1 MESYHGTSAKFI
13 KDLVGGK
20 IVNDKG
26 SGELGKGFYTGERL
40 YLAKQWAYNKHDRS
54 TSVLVLQTNDIKV
67 EQLDILIMDYSEA
80 TAARREIKKNETT
93 QSHEFNVDMVWSPI
107 VGTTKKVGEQYK
119 WESQRSMDLLNGKD
133 TTRKT
138 I

>member
-13 KDLVGGK
+13 DDLVDGK
-20 IVNDKG
+20 IANNKG
-26 SGELGKGFYTGERL
+26 SGELGKGFYSGERL

-54 TSVLVLQTNDIKV
+54 TSVLVLETDDIKI

-80 TAARREIKKNETT
+80 TAARKEIKQYATT

-119 WESQRSMDLLNGKD
+119 WESQISVDLLNGKD
-133 TTRKT
+133 TIRTT